1 MRTTIWTAVTWCSA
15 LIFGA
20 VSIAAAAPSSGAPEA
35 ACADRLCPPGQG
47 DLLTAKAPKKQ
58 KAQPKKDKA
67 KENAREKAD
76 DKARA
81 KPEAA
86 KPDAAKPDEK
96 GGAAAAPAQG
106 PEGGPML
113 QRSNRLEFDARLIQ
127 GQLAKSGAIFL
138 FERAPRPLPP
148 LLKLKRS
155 YLRDIVDAEL
165 GADYMKPQK

>member
-1 MRTTIWTAVTWCSA
+1 MRTDFWTAVA
-15 LIFGA
+15 LLSLLTFGA
-20 VSIAAAAPSSGAPEA
+20 VSIAAAAPSSGAPDA

-58 KAQPKKDKA
+58 KAQPKKGKAKEKVEDKA
-67 KENAREKAD
+67 KAKPEA
-76 DKARA
+76 A

-86 KPDAAKPDEK
+86 KPDRAKPDEK
-96 GGAAAAPAQG
+96 GAAAPAPG